1 MIEPSSK
8 VGADDS
14 IKGSRWV
21 DSRSR
26 FRHEWHLLNKLRY
39 TLDTQA
45 DSHLKSIKRHCRQES
60 ETADLAKEL
69 GGVLAHFFADARSP
83 EQHVNI
89 ALEGNLGAGKTAF
102 ARYLIQG
109 MGYAGKVK
117 SPTYSLCESY
127 PIACGK
133 QTTHAFHFDLYRMR
147 TPLEWQEAGLAEH
160 FDAPG
165 MCLIEWPEKAEGT
178 LPILDLQITINAGQ
192 LETERQFELK
202 ALSDL
207 GLKILTQ
214 LQGDLP

>member
-1 MIEPSSK
+1 
-8 VGADDS
+8 
-14 IKGSRWV
+14 
-21 DSRSR
+21 
-26 FRHEWHLLNKLRY
+26 
-39 TLDTQA
+39 
-45 DSHLKSIKRHCRQES
+45 LKSIKRHCRQET
-60 ETADLAKEL
+60 ETADLAKAL
-69 GGVLAHFFADARSP
+69 SSVLAHFLAGSTSP
-83 EQHVNI
+83 EQHVNV

-109 MGYAGKVK
+109 LGYTGKVK

-133 QTTHAFHFDLYRMR
+133 QAMHAFHFDLYRMR

-160 FDAPG
+160 FDELG
-165 MCLIEWPEKAEGT
+165 ICLIEWPEKAEDT
-178 LPILDLQITINAGQ
+178 LPQLDLQIAITTGQ

-207 GLKILTQ
+207 GLSLLTQ

>member
-1 MIEPSSK
+1 VI
-8 VGADDS
+8 
-14 IKGSRWV
+14 GSATC
-21 DSRSR
+21 
-26 FRHEWHLLNKLRY
+26 FRHDRHLLNKLRY

-45 DSHLKSIKRHCRQES
+45 DSHLKSIKRHCRQET
-60 ETADLAKEL
+60 ETSDLAKAL
-69 GGVLAHFFADARSP
+69 GSVLAHFLADATST

-127 PIACGK
+127 PIACGE
-133 QTTHAFHFDLYRMR
+133 QASNAFHFDLYRMR

-178 LPILDLQITINAGQ
+178 LPILDLQISITAGE

-207 GLKILTQ
+207 GLTILTQ

>member
-1 MIEPSSK
+1 MI
-8 VGADDS
+8 G
-14 IKGSRWV
+14 R
-21 DSRSR
+21 RNC
-26 FRHEWHLLNKLRY
+26 FRREWHLLNKLRY
-39 TLDTQA
+39 TLDTQV

-60 ETADLAKEL
+60 ETADLAKGL
-69 GGVLAHFFADARSP
+69 GSVLAHFFADPTSP
-83 EQHVNI
+83 ERHVNI

-127 PIACGK
+127 PITCGK
-133 QTTHAFHFDLYRMR
+133 QTAQAFHFDLYRMR

-178 LPILDLQITINAGQ
+178 LPILDLQISITAGQ

-207 GLKILTQ
+207 GLTILTQ
-214 LQGDLP
+214 LQSDLP

>member
-1 MIEPSSK
+1 MI
-8 VGADDS
+8 G
-14 IKGSRWV
+14 GRNC
-21 DSRSR
+21 
-26 FRHEWHLLNKLRY
+26 FRRDRHLLNKLRY

-60 ETADLAKEL
+60 ETADLAKQL
-69 GGVLAHFFADARSP
+69 GSVLAHFFADATLP
-83 EQHVNI
+83 EQHINI
-89 ALEGNLGAGKTAF
+89 ALEGNLGAGKTVF

-133 QTTHAFHFDLYRMR
+133 QAAQAFHFDLYRMR

-178 LPILDLQITINAGQ
+178 LPILDLQISITAGEQ
-192 LETERQFELK
+192 ESERQFELK
-202 ALSDL
+202 ALNDL
-207 GLKILTQ
+207 GLRLLTQ
-214 LQGDLP
+214 LQRDLP

>member
-1 MIEPSSK
+1 
-8 VGADDS
+8 
-14 IKGSRWV
+14 
-21 DSRSR
+21 
-26 FRHEWHLLNKLRY
+26 
-39 TLDTQA
+39 
-45 DSHLKSIKRHCRQES
+45 LKSIKRHCRQET
-60 ETADLAKEL
+60 ETSDLAKAL
-69 GGVLAHFFADARSP
+69 GSVLAHFLADATST

-127 PIACGK
+127 PIACGE
-133 QTTHAFHFDLYRMR
+133 QASNAFHFDLYRMR

-178 LPILDLQITINAGQ
+178 LPILDLQISITAGQ
-192 LETERQFELK
+192 LETERQFEFI

-207 GLKILTQ
+207 GLRLLSQ

>member
-1 MIEPSSK
+1 MI
-8 VGADDS
+8 
-14 IKGSRWV
+14 GSRN
-21 DSRSR
+21 R
-26 FRHEWHLLNKLRY
+26 FRHDGHLLNKLRY

-45 DSHLKSIKRHCRQES
+45 DSHLKSIKRHCRQET
-60 ETADLAKEL
+60 ETADLAKRL
-69 GGVLAHFFADARSP
+69 GSVVAHFLADATSP

-102 ARYLIQG
+102 ARYLIQS
-109 MGYAGKVK
+109 MGHTGKVK

-133 QTTHAFHFDLYRMR
+133 QTMHAFHFDLYRMH

-160 FDAPG
+160 FDELG
-165 MCLIEWPEKAEGT
+165 ICLIEWPEKAEDT
-178 LPILDLQITINAGQ
+178 LPQLDLQIAITAGQ

-207 GLKILTQ
+207 GLSLLTQ

>member
-1 MIEPSSK
+1 
-8 VGADDS
+8 
-14 IKGSRWV
+14 
-21 DSRSR
+21 
-26 FRHEWHLLNKLRY
+26 
-39 TLDTQA
+39 
-45 DSHLKSIKRHCRQES
+45 LKSIKRHCRQES
-60 ETADLAKEL
+60 ETADLAKQL
-69 GGVLAHFFADARSP
+69 GSVLAHFFADTTSP
-83 EQHVNI
+83 EQHINI

-133 QTTHAFHFDLYRMR
+133 QNVYAFHFDLYRMR

-165 MCLIEWPEKAEGT
+165 MCLIEWPERAEGT
-178 LPILDLQITINAGQ
+178 LPPIDLQIGITAGE
-192 LETERQFELK
+192 LETERHFELK

-207 GLKILTQ
+207 GLRLLTQ
-214 LQGDLP
+214 LQRDLP

>member
-1 MIEPSSK
+1 
-8 VGADDS
+8 
-14 IKGSRWV
+14 
-21 DSRSR
+21 
-26 FRHEWHLLNKLRY
+26 
-39 TLDTQA
+39 
-45 DSHLKSIKRHCRQES
+45 LKSIKRHCRQET
-60 ETADLAKEL
+60 ETAELAKAL
-69 GGVLAHFFADARSP
+69 GSVLAHFLSGSP
-83 EQHVNI
+83 SPQHVNI

-102 ARYLIQG
+102 ARHLIQG
-109 MGYAGKVK
+109 MGFVGKVK

-127 PIACGK
+127 PVVCGK
-133 QTTHAFHFDLYRMR
+133 NAVNAFHFDLYRMR

-178 LPILDLQITINAGQ
+178 LPQLDLQISITAGE

-207 GLKILTQ
+207 GLRLLSQ

>member
-1 MIEPSSK
+1 
-8 VGADDS
+8 
-14 IKGSRWV
+14 
-21 DSRSR
+21 
-26 FRHEWHLLNKLRY
+26 
-39 TLDTQA
+39 
-45 DSHLKSIKRHCRQES
+45 LKSIKRHCRQES
-60 ETADLAKEL
+60 ETADLAKGL
-69 GGVLAHFFADARSP
+69 GIVLAHFFADANSP
-83 EQHVNI
+83 ERHVNI

-102 ARYLIQG
+102 TRYLIQG

-127 PIACGK
+127 PIVCGK
-133 QTTHAFHFDLYRMR
+133 QTAQAFHFDLYRMR

-178 LPILDLQITINAGQ
+178 LPELDLQITITAGE

-207 GLKILTQ
+207 GLRVLTQ

>member
-1 MIEPSSK
+1 LIQPSSK
-8 VGADDS
+8 VRAGDG
-14 IKGSRWV
+14 IQHHGIIGSATC
-21 DSRSR
+21 
-26 FRHEWHLLNKLRY
+26 FRHDRHLLNKLRY

-45 DSHLKSIKRHCRQES
+45 DSHLKSIKRHCRQET
-60 ETADLAKEL
+60 ETSDLAKAL
-69 GGVLAHFFADARSP
+69 GSVLAHFLADATST

-127 PIACGK
+127 PIACGE
-133 QTTHAFHFDLYRMR
+133 QASNAFHFDLYRMR

-178 LPILDLQITINAGQ
+178 LPILDLQISITAGE

-207 GLKILTQ
+207 GLRLLSQ

>member
-1 MIEPSSK
+1 MI
-8 VGADDS
+8 
-14 IKGSRWV
+14 GSTTC
-21 DSRSR
+21 
-26 FRHEWHLLNKLRY
+26 FRHDRHLLNKLRY

-45 DSHLKSIKRHCRQES
+45 DSHLKSIKRHCRQET
-60 ETADLAKEL
+60 ETSDLAKAL
-69 GGVLAHFFADARSP
+69 GSVLAHFLADATST

-127 PIACGK
+127 PIACGE
-133 QTTHAFHFDLYRMR
+133 QASNAFHFDLYRMR

-178 LPILDLQITINAGQ
+178 LPILDLQISITAGE

-207 GLKILTQ
+207 GLTILTQ

>member
-1 MIEPSSK
+1 MI
-8 VGADDS
+8 
-14 IKGSRWV
+14 GSRN
-21 DSRSR
+21 R
-26 FRHEWHLLNKLRY
+26 FRHEGHLLNKLRY
-39 TLDTQA
+39 TLDTQT

-60 ETADLAKEL
+60 ETADLAKAL
-69 GGVLAHFFADARSP
+69 GSVLAHFLADANSP
-83 EQHVNI
+83 QQHVNI

-102 ARYLIQG
+102 TRYLIQG

-127 PIACGK
+127 PITCGK
-133 QTTHAFHFDLYRMR
+133 QTAQAFHFDLYRMR

-178 LPILDLQITINAGQ
+178 LPELDLQIAITAGEQ
-192 LETERQFELK
+192 ETERQFELK

-207 GLKILTQ
+207 GLRLLSQ

>member
-1 MIEPSSK
+1 MI
-8 VGADDS
+8 
-14 IKGSRWV
+14 GSRN
-21 DSRSR
+21 R
-26 FRHEWHLLNKLRY
+26 FRHDGHLLNKLRY

-45 DSHLKSIKRHCRQES
+45 DSHLKSIKRHCRQET
-60 ETADLAKEL
+60 ETADLAKRL
-69 GGVLAHFFADARSP
+69 GSVVAHFLADATSP
-83 EQHVNI
+83 EQHINI

-109 MGYAGKVK
+109 LGYTGKVK

-127 PIACGK
+127 PIVCGK
-133 QTTHAFHFDLYRMR
+133 QTMHAFHFDLYRMR

-160 FDAPG
+160 FDELG
-165 MCLIEWPEKAEGT
+165 ICLIEWPEKAEGT
-178 LPILDLQITINAGQ
+178 LPQLDLQIAITTGQ

-207 GLKILTQ
+207 GLSLLTQ